1 MTDTSRRWDEPML
14 RALELAT
21 GPQTRRGANPRVGC
35 VIVDEAG
42 ESIAEGRHR
51 GAGTPHAEVEALVG
65 AGERAR
71 GATAI
76 VTLEPCRHVGRTGPC
91 VDALLAAGISRVVF
105 AQADPTTQAGGGAD
119 VLRRHGVEVIG
130 GVRADAAWEVN
141 RGWTSLHTRGRPFV
155 TVKSAMS
162 LDGRVAGPDGGP
174 TPITGAAARA
184 AAHERRAECDAIV
197 VGTGTVLIDDP
208 QLTVRDP
215 AGVSAGHQPLRVVVG
230 RRELPGTA
238 RVLDDAAETLVLRTR
253 DLHEVMRTLADRGV
267 QEVLVEGGPELEGAV
282 LEAGLADAVLWFLA
296 PIAVGRG
303 PVSLPLLT
311 DRWDVD
317 VRRIE
322 RVGEDVLIEGRLARA
337 AR

>member
-1 MTDTSRRWDEPML
+1 MTDSTRRWGDPML
-14 RALELAT
+14 RALEVAT
-21 GPQTRRGANPRVGC
+21 GPQTKRGANPRVGC
-35 VIVDEAG
+35 VIVDETG
-42 ESIAEGRHR
+42 QVIAEGRHR

-71 GATAI
+71 GATAV

-91 VDALLAAGISRVVF
+91 VDALLAAGISRVVY
-105 AQADPTTQAGGGAD
+105 AQGDPTSHAGGGAQ
-119 VLRRHGVEVIG
+119 VLRGHGVEVIG
-130 GVRADAAWEVN
+130 GVCADAAEEVN
-141 RGWTSLHTRGRPFV
+141 RGWTSLQTRGRPFV

-184 AAHERRAECDAIV
+184 ASHRLRGEVDAIV

-208 QLTVRDP
+208 RLTVRDP
-215 AGVSAGHQPLRVVVG
+215 AGVPAGNQPLRVVVG
-230 RRELPGTA
+230 RRGLPGTA
-238 RVLDDAAETLVLRTR
+238 RVLDGTAETLVLATR

-282 LEAGLADAVLWFLA
+282 LDAGLADAVVWFLA
-296 PIAVGRG
+296 PIALGRG
-303 PVSLPLLT
+303 PVSLPPLT